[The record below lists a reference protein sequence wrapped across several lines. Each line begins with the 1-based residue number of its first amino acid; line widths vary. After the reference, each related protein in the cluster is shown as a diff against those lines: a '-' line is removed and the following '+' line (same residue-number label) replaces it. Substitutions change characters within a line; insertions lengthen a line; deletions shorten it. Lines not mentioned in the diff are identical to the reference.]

1 MEIRVRNV
9 PQAFAVGVRTM
20 KAGIDGTGPSIVS
33 PRGMPTLEWHE
44 PVLTIIER
52 PRERVLFS
60 EVRDANPFFHF
71 FEALWMLAGRND
83 VWFVEQLNKRM
94 REFSDD
100 GYKFYGAYG
109 YRWRNYFGFD
119 QIQLVIQQLQHDFD
133 SRRAVL
139 AMWSAQDLK
148 FTVPYDGRRGV
159 SKDIPC
165 NTHAYFKARDG
176 NLRMTVCNRSNDMLW
191 GAYGSNAVHFSI
203 LQEYIA
209 DKLGLDVGP
218 LHILSDSLHVY
229 TSGPGGDLWRRVSDP
244 RNAADIGRDLYQ
256 KGDLDQHKARPWR
269 MCCWEEG
276 WDEDLKEFF
285 ECVDRGDICKYKTTF
300 FENVVAPMWEA
311 WKTRDM
317 SMVAEIEAS
326 DWRTA
331 CAEWLTRRM
340 Q

>member
-9 PQAFAVGVRTM
+9 PQALAVGVRTM
-20 KAGIDGTGPSIVS
+20 KAGIDGQGPSVVS
-33 PRGMPTLEWHE
+33 PRGQPTLEWYE
-44 PVLTIIER
+44 PVLTIIEH

-60 EVRDANPFFHF
+60 ETRDANPFFHF

-83 VWFVEQLNKRM
+83 VWFVEQLNRRM

-100 GYKFYGAYG
+100 GTKFFGAYG

-119 QIQLVIQQLQHDFD
+119 QIHLIIQQLWQDPA

-139 AMWSAQDLK
+139 SMWTAPDLK
-148 FTVPYDGRRGV
+148 FTVPYDGRHGV

-165 NTHAYFKARDG
+165 NTHVYFKARDG

-191 GAYGSNAVHFSI
+191 GAYGSNAVHFSM

-209 DKLGLDVGP
+209 DKLGLEVGA

-229 TSGPGGDLWRRVSDP
+229 TAGSGGDLWNRVSDP
-244 RNAADIGRDLYQ
+244 RVATDIGRDLYQ
-256 KGDLDQHKARPWR
+256 KGELGEHAVRPLR
-269 MCCWEEG
+269 MCAWDKD
-276 WDEDLKEFF
+276 WDEDLKHFF
-285 ECVDRGDICKYKTTF
+285 ECVDSGDLCKYSTPW
-300 FENVVAPMWEA
+300 FEYVVAPMWET

-317 SMVAEIEAS
+317 SICAEIEAS

-331 CAEWLTRRM
+331 CSEWLTRRM
-340 Q
+340 